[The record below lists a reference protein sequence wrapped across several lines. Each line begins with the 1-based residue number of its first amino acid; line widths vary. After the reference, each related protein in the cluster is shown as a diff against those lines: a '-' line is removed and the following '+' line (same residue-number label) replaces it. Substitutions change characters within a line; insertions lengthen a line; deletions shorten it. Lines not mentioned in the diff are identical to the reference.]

1 MQKVCIIC
9 NVSRR
14 KSMSKKH
21 SQHIEHDKSTR
32 ALSDYADPADSSL
45 AFLIWRKDAI
55 EYLIYVLAMICYP
68 ADLLSERVA
77 WSRSSG

>member
-1 MQKVCIIC
+1 MK
-9 NVSRR
+9 R
-14 KSMSKKH
+14 KRSS
-21 SQHIEHDKSTR
+21 HI
-32 ALSDYADPADSSL
+32 SDADSPAMADPADSSL